1 MNRHSFFLVC
11 GLAAVVGCTT
21 ACQNKATAESS
32 VTVPAK
38 ATSGGDASVQLDPSM
53 LANVHVEEV
62 RAQAMG
68 RTLTATGKVQF
79 NEDQTA
85 RVLAPLPGQVLD
97 LKVRVGD
104 PVMKDQVLFSIKSRE
119 VAALVTDYHES
130 QRDEDLAEKTYNMTK
145 DLFEHQAASRISL
158 QQAEGDLA
166 KAKAHVARAEEALH
180 VVGLDPESGLRSVVP
195 VLSPLSGSVIE
206 RTLTPGQ
213 FVQADST
220 PLLTIADL
228 MTVWV
233 LVDVFERDIHEVHVG
248 QKVQVTAVAYPDRRF
263 TARVERINDKV
274 DPDSRTLKVRLLVLN
289 PNLLLKP
296 EMFISASLDLGGS
309 ATGLT
314 VPAQASFTEGDKSY
328 LFVAT
333 GDRQFE
339 RRQIVAA
346 PDGAGRLRV
355 VSGVTSGDR
364 VVTDGALLLRLRQT
378 QQKD

>member
-1 MNRHSFFLVC
+1 
-11 GLAAVVGCTT
+11 
-21 ACQNKATAESS
+21 
-32 VTVPAK
+32 
-38 ATSGGDASVQLDPSM
+38 
-53 LANVHVEEV
+53 
-62 RAQAMG
+62 
-68 RTLTATGKVQF
+68 
-79 NEDQTA
+79 
-85 RVLAPLPGQVLD
+85 
-97 LKVRVGD
+97 
-104 PVMKDQVLFSIKSRE
+104 
-119 VAALVTDYHES
+119 
-130 QRDEDLAEKTYNMTK
+130 
-145 DLFEHQAASRISL
+145 L